1 MRVLK
6 GKVNS
11 SMDDNR
17 SNMLNIPGISNIDTI
32 CSMANIMV
40 IVVVMSLETNS
51 KP

>member
-17 SNMLNIPGISNIDTI
+17 SNMLTFLALAILILF
-32 CSMANIMV
+32 
-40 IVVVMSLETNS
+40 VVWLT
-51 KP
+51 